1 MARNG
6 RAAPTRNRMLDFRMV
21 GPSDAVRAC
30 RVTGRS
36 DLASGWPSARPDPI
50 LRRVAPVLFVSD
62 EVEAEFGPRLGA
74 VAPGYTRFASRVGG
88 PEPDLSAIE
97 LLYFSGDIFP
107 ARAREFAVAALKAP
121 NLRWLHTFSAGV
133 DDPFFGVLRER
144 GVRLSTSSGAHAVPI
159 AQTVIL
165 YLLALSRDLPGWLG
179 DQAARRW
186 NPRAIRDLQGLHVGV
201 LGLGPIGTE
210 VARLSTALGMRVT
223 GVRRAPQGDESC
235 ETVALSALDGLLPQ
249 LDALVV
255 ALPLCDQTRGLI
267 DSRRLALLPPGAL
280 FVNVGRGPIVDEPAL
295 IDALGSGRLGGAG
308 LDVFAE
314 EPLASTSPLWTLP
327 NVIVTPHSSG
337 NCPENQLRATEIF
350 LENLDR
356 YTRGEPL
363 RNEVGATPGAAL

>member
-1 MARNG
+1 MSIRSG
-6 RAAPTRNRMLDFRMV
+6 
-21 GPSDAVRAC
+21 
-30 RVTGRS
+30 S
-36 DLASGWPSARPDPI
+36 DLASGWPSGWTDPI
-50 LRRVAPVLFVSD
+50 LGAVAPVLFVSD
-62 EVEAEFGPRLGA
+62 GVEAAFGSRLGA
-74 VAPGYTRFASRVGG
+74 VASGYTRFASRAGG
-88 PEPDLSAIE
+88 PEPDLPAIE
-97 LLYFSGDIFP
+97 ILYFSGDIFP

-133 DDPFFGVLRER
+133 DDPFFAALRER

-165 YLLALSRDLPGWLG
+165 YLLALSRDLPGWLV

-186 NPRAIRDLQGLHVGV
+186 NPRTIRDLQGLRVGV
-201 LGLGPIGTE
+201 LGLGPIGCE
-210 VARLSTALGMRVT
+210 VARLSRSLGMRVT
-223 GVRRAPQGDESC
+223 GVRRTPRGDEPC
-235 ETVALSALDGLLPQ
+235 ETVALSDLDDLLPQ
-249 LDALVV
+249 VDALVV
-255 ALPLCDQTRGLI
+255 ALPLGDETRGLI
-267 DSRRLALLPPGAL
+267 DARRLALLPPGAL

-295 IDALGSGRLGGAG
+295 IEALRAGRLGGAG

-314 EPLASTSPLWTLP
+314 EPLSPTSALWSLP

-363 RNEVGATPGAAL
+363 RNEVGAKPGAAL